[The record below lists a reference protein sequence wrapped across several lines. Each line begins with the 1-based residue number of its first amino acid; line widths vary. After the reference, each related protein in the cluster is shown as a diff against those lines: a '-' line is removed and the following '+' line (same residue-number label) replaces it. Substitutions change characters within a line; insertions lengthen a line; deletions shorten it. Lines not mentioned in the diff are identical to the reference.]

1 MTSRASWTRVTTTC
15 AIWMRSAGIA
25 SGHAHEALLER
36 SGSAFER
43 VGQEPRDYPRDLP
56 QVRPR
61 QARLTLLGEPAQ
73 VFDDLRRSQRLGSRI
88 RPGVRALGCSCEEEL
103 VRAGGVRLVGYWRSS
118 RMISRSRRSL
128 RSSRPQHRRHSR
140 GTYSYARSHAFLT
153 ISMRRLTVLPSLA
166 ELRRM
171 SPLRPNGSAP
181 WEMTSSRVPED
192 AWVGPQLT

>member
-36 SGSAFER
+36 SGNAFER

-73 VFDDLRRSQRLGSRI
+73 VFDDLRRAASRQPHSS
-88 RPGVRALGCSCEEEL
+88 RSPSFGMFLRG
-103 VRAGGVRLVGYWRSS
+103 RVGARRWRS
-118 RMISRSRRSL
+118 
-128 RSSRPQHRRHSR
+128 
-140 GTYSYARSHAFLT
+140 T
-153 ISMRRLTVLPSLA
+153 
-166 ELRRM
+166 
-171 SPLRPNGSAP
+171 
-181 WEMTSSRVPED
+181 SRVLAQQSYDLPVAEESAFIQAPAPE
-192 AWVGPQLT
+192 A